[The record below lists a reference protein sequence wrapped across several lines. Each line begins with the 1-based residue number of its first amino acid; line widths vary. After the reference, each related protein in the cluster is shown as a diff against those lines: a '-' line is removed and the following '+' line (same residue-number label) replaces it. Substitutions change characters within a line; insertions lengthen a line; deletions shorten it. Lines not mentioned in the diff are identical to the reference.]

1 METHFCKENLVNF
14 LNYWY
19 YDEEYNISLH
29 NVKEII
35 SKEFKE
41 DNYNWEDIEV
51 INEKVYKTLLPY
63 TFPISNSSG
72 ADAD

>member
-19 YDEEYNISLH
+19 YDEKYNIPLH
-29 NVKEII
+29 SVKEII
-35 SKEFKE
+35 SQEFKE

-63 TFPISNSSG
+63 TFPISNNSG